1 MTNSL
6 KEQHKHKLHQTA
18 ILGANFGFRIFS
30 MMDFVDKRLTCY
42 GYDKLRANRTT
53 NLTLVRDTLK
63 PKTQTP
69 KFSMIDSPLVRLGGL

>member
-1 MTNSL
+1 
-6 KEQHKHKLHQTA
+6 
-18 ILGANFGFRIFS
+18 